1 MEAGVWEH
9 LKAMQLSPSHGPT
22 WASKWATCCRITGV
36 AGTADELSFVVRLF
50 AAFASLSWIY

>member
-1 MEAGVWEH
+1 MWEH